1 MIDFHDLTPSEQTF
15 LTTAQTGEDGGYSEF
30 LLEVNEWSKP
40 LALHVNDYEVSV
52 LDDDLDPWEYLAE
65 NRYIDVDDAGYLAAE
80 DRLDEYEIPKAVLE
94 EVDLDEIDKEPET
107 DEAVVEHAD
116 RERADVETEYHE
128 RDVSETV
135 EASQGATAAA
145 DEGAEE
151 PHEEAVEEPHE
162 KVAEDL
168 RAEAAEDRGD
178 DLSTISGVGETY
190 AGYLADAGVETVGEL
205 AVADIGSLSEETS
218 IPLTLLDEWADAAST
233 MCEPETASG
242 DAFST
247 TEVTTDADD

>member
-1 MIDFHDLTPSEQTF
+1 M
-15 LTTAQTGEDGGYSEF
+15 
-30 LLEVNEWSKP
+30 
-40 LALHVNDYEVSV
+40 NDYEVSV

-65 NRYIDVDDAGYLAAE
+65 NRYIDADDAGFLAAE
-80 DRLDEYEIPKAVLE
+80 GRLDEYEIPESVLE
-94 EVDLDEIDKEPET
+94 KVDLNEIDKEPET
-107 DEAVVEHAD
+107 DEAVVENAD

-162 KVAEDL
+162 KGAEDS
-168 RAEAAEDRGD
+168 RAEAAADPED
-178 DLSTISGVGETY
+178 DLTTITGIGETY
-190 AGYLADAGVETVGEL
+190 AGYLAEAGVETVGEL
-205 AVADIGSLSEETS
+205 AVADTESLSEETS
-218 IPLTLLDEWADAAST
+218 IPLMLLDEWAGAASS
-233 MCEPETASG
+233 MCEPATASG
-242 DAFST
+242 EPSPT